1 MACGLAAR
9 RRSVSGYLVGP
20 PLQSSCCLRREGT
33 CPTRES
39 SGRMGDAD
47 CGDAIGQGG
56 LARAVAR
63 RVAATAAARAVAV
76 CPTCDWPRAR
86 GAEAGTMKLDIS
98 SGYTAN

>member
-33 CPTRES
+33 CPKRES

-76 CPTCDWPRAR
+76 CPTCECAR
-86 GAEAGTMKLDIS
+86 GAEAGTFKL
-98 SGYTAN
+98 A